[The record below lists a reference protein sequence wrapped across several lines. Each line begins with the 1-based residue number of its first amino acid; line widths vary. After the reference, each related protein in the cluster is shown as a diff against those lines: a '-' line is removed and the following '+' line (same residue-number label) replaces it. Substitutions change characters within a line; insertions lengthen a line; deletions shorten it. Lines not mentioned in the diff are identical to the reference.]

1 MKFDKLSKALQPLSL
16 SSSSV
21 LELNANFKMVI
32 LHLAVS
38 NQVYNVRSSEYVRN
52 HPITDDFFTRLY
64 KSDYS
69 DDIISFVANVII
81 LDWEL
86 SDDDGNKIEFSVA
99 DAIELLKDPR
109 FGSSVFTKV
118 ISHTIVSENFETK
131 WEEEV
136 TKN

>member
-1 MKFDKLSKALQPLSL
+1 MKFNKLSKALQPLSL
-16 SSSSV
+16 SASSI
-21 LELNANFKMVI
+21 LELNDSFKMVI

-38 NQVYNVRSSEYVRN
+38 NQAYNARSADYFRNNPSSE
-52 HPITDDFFTRLY
+52 DFFTRLY

-69 DDIISFVANVII
+69 DDIINFVANVII

-86 SDDDGNKIEFSVA
+86 SDDDGNKVEFSVG

-109 FGSSVFTKV
+109 FGSSVFTKI

>member
-16 SSSSV
+16 SASSV
-21 LELNANFKMVI
+21 LELNSNFKMVI

-38 NQVYNVRSSEYVRN
+38 NQVYNIRSSEYFRN
-52 HPITDDFFTRLY
+52 NPVPEDFFTRFY

-69 DDIISFVANVII
+69 DDIINFVANVII

-86 SDDDGNKIEFSVA
+86 SDDDGNKVEFSVN

-109 FGSSVFTKV
+109 FGSSVFTKI

-131 WEEEV
+131 WEEDV
-136 TKN
+136 IKN